1 MFCPNCG
8 SEIAPGSRFCDNCG
22 FQLSSV
28 MGAEAAGE
36 SQPQPEA
43 QTQPEVQPQPQPQVQ
58 VVEYQPQPENQT
70 QYQTD
75 TSTYI
80 APVPRGG
87 VPLDTNRD
95 LVAYILL
102 SLVTCGIYGYW
113 FVYKMAQDT
122 NTICEGDGNNTPG
135 LAAFILLSIITCGIY
150 SIYWQYQLAKRMD
163 DNAPRYGVTLTEHA
177 SDVLLW
183 LLLGTFICVF
193 LSYVGVNYNIKNL
206 NTMSAAY
213 NRANGLA

>member
-8 SEIAPGSRFCDNCG
+8 NEIAPGSRFCDNCG
-22 FQLSSV
+22 FQLSSE
-28 MGAEAAGE
+28 MGAGAVGE
-36 SQPQPEA
+36 PQPQA
-43 QTQPEVQPQPQPQVQ
+43 QVQDQPQPQPQPQ
-58 VVEYQPQPENQT
+58 PAEYQPQPE
-70 QYQTD
+70 YQAQQPAE

-80 APVPRGG
+80 TPVPRGG

-95 LVAYILL
+95 LVTYILL

-135 LAAFILLSIITCGIY
+135 LAAFILLSIVTCGIY

-163 DNAPRYGVTLTEHA
+163 ENAPRYGVTLTEHA

-183 LLLGTFICVF
+183 LLLGALICVF
-193 LSYVGVNYNIKNL
+193 LSYVGAYYNIKNL

>member
-8 SEIAPGSRFCDNCG
+8 NEIVPGSRFCDNCG
-22 FQLSSV
+22 FQLSSEV
-28 MGAEAAGE
+28 GAGVAGE
-36 SQPQPEA
+36 SQPQV
-43 QTQPEVQPQPQPQVQ
+43 QDQPQPQPQAQ
-58 VVEYQPQPENQT
+58 AAEYQPQPE
-70 QYQTD
+70 YQAQQQAE

-80 APVPRGG
+80 TPLPRGG

-95 LVAYILL
+95 LVSYILL